1 MKKFLLLSLALVV
14 SNVLFAQL
22 PKGLPILV
30 GSSNLGLSFG
40 STQAKYDG
48 EDVGDKTKTT
58 SFNFSP
64 IAAYTFAENFAAG
77 LLVDYTMTSE
87 KEGDADAV
95 KGSTLMVGPLARYY
109 FPTGGVFP
117 FVHGHYVFGSM
128 SAEGEK
134 VAGISAWG
142 AAVGVDV
149 PVSKGAFVDVSL
161 GYGNTTVKPEYDD
174 NVKVVTG
181 AVEFKVG
188 LMVVLGAK

>member
-30 GSSNLGLSFG
+30 GSSNLGLSIG
-40 STQAKYDG
+40 STQTKYDG
-48 EDVGDKTKTT
+48 EDVGEKTKTT
-58 SFNFSP
+58 NFNFSP

-77 LLVDYTMTSE
+77 LLVDYSSTSE
-87 KEGDADAV
+87 KYGDEDAV
-95 KGSTLMVGPLARYY
+95 KGSTFMAGPLARYY
-109 FPTGGVFP
+109 FPTGNVFP
-117 FVHGHYVFGSM
+117 FVHAHYVFGSQ

-142 AAVGVDV
+142 AALGVDI
-149 PVSKGAFVDVSL
+149 PVSKGAFVDLSL
-161 GYGNTTVKPEYDD
+161 GYGNTTVKPEAYEDT
-174 NVKVVTG
+174 KMVTG
-181 AVEFKVG
+181 SVDFKIG